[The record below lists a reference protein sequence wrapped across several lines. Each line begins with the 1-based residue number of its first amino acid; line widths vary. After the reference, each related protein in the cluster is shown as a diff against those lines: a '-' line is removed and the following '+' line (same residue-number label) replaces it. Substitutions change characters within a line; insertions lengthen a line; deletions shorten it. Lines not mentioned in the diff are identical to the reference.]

1 MGLLGTQ
8 NGITR
13 SAARRVKT
21 PDLVLS
27 YTDPV
32 LNAYP
37 RFLGEIYRWVY
48 GV

>member
-1 MGLLGTQ
+1 MHAELVTNIASLATW
-8 NGITR
+8 
-13 SAARRVKT
+13 RVQFDHFQLT
-21 PDLVLS
+21 ELH
-27 YTDPV
+27 V